1 MLITAGFVGGEAVTK
16 VQVNKRHTPGGGQYE
31 PGDVRWVDNLSMGNG
46 QSKSRPVIIVRV
58 DGNDVLYYQ
67 CTSQSSATRKR
78 YAIVD
83 TISAGL
89 DHDSFVDLEL
99 KRMPKSRLGRKLGHL
114 DDYDMEGLGL

>member
-1 MLITAGFVGGEAVTK
+1 MTK
-16 VQVNKRHTPGGGQYE
+16 VPVNKRHTPGGGQYE
-31 PGDVRWVDNLSMGNG
+31 PGDVRWVENLSMGNG

-58 DGNDVLYYQ
+58 EGNDVLYYQ
-67 CTSQSSATRKR
+67 CTSQSSTTRKR

-114 DDYDMEGLGL
+114 DDYDMEGIGLC